1 MKKVCKID
9 ICKLKYFKGSTM
21 VSKKTVLVKILVR
34 KLLII
39 YIIKSYECTFYDN

>member
-21 VSKKTVLVKILVR
+21 VSKKKKQYSLK
-34 KLLII
+34 
-39 YIIKSYECTFYDN
+39 F